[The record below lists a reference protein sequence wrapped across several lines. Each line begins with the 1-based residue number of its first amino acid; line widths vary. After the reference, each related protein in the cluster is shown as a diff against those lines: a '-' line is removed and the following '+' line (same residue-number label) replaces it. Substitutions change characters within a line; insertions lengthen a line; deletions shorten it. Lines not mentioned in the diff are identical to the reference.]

1 MFILFI
7 EKIFYHFVMSE
18 EVFSLNSFLL
28 KSFLGTFLNDL
39 DGLEENQNQERH
51 THKIK

>member
-7 EKIFYHFVMSE
+7 EKILYHFAMSE
-18 EVFSLNSFLL
+18 EVFSFNSFLL
-28 KSFLGTFLNDL
+28 KSFLRTLLNDL
-39 DGLEENQNQERH
+39 DELEENQNQERH